1 MDTTRRNPPWN
12 ENRLRIA
19 KDLLE
24 LDDPTLGQMYERCV
38 NAAFEYYPSSD
49 SARTDLSLLSHAI
62 RELINSLPEYIGGSA
77 EIPKSMADK
86 EDKAREHLLE
96 EAASALPNPPKA
108 EAGAN
113 NVIIP
118 ASLAAAL
125 DSYRKAVSLGSEN
138 GRRRDSIIVRGYP
151 DPDGSSMKPWS
162 EARKFFMCFVHLPRG
177 NQPVLPTRDEV
188 MGRFSDI
195 ENVLLVRLGN
205 FFAAKQQVSGIL
217 GVANLTDDG
226 SNFVTPSDD
235 EVRSAMT
242 LTVGD
247 PTLCHVFYMG
257 LENPRW
263 FEVLKKEGAFGSVP
277 NVDER
282 TSAYCDWPEGIYL
295 RKVAG
300 SQPNEVTEILC
311 KAGESKNPLV
321 RRMIIEIAPELTTEN
336 MAKLSKIIGGWTE
349 NSPTTD
355 PYFWTDSA
363 LHTLIEKLL
372 TSEDNGAHGS
382 GVNLVR
388 QCFMPR
394 PMDDALAGFSE
405 PSACVPEFEYADHLA
420 QASMHLS
427 LGERHKIYEAFLT
440 AGLGLLNHDGK
451 GTYSKTW
458 IPSIADACQSSGPSI
473 LNPTIRLLASDLEEQ
488 SRTATATFKKSFR
501 DGTPSITQRTAMHAL
516 TSVLTASTSGDGQI
530 PEAIR
535 KIAREILLSGR
546 ICDDEYEA
554 EYYPLLKAS
563 IVCGV
568 VSALEVEQLI
578 EDSYPSVRENYRSFF
593 EKWDE
598 DNADARADEDA
609 RRWQHEA
616 LSLVGPELLDDRGK
630 LLFNHLTD
638 EFGAAEYSTD
648 STLSDTITGPN
659 SPLEAA
665 GMSKMTPDEL
675 LGHLE
680 SWHPTKED
688 SYALISHEGQGRALA
703 ELISKEPMFL
713 RGEVERME
721 VLRPTYRRAVM
732 DGWRQALNAGVAI
745 PSDDFIRMALD
756 SSRIEDDAK
765 FPSEGDRQFDDDGDF
780 QGLKRA
786 VAGTLKALLDS
797 NTKLSAEDGREVLDA
812 LVTLSGSPEPD
823 PDYERG
829 YGGAGMDPLTMAI
842 NTIRPLAIQ
851 SLGKWVRRFHGMVN
865 VDPALDA
872 ILRACPTASASLA
885 DAAAIGLIMP
895 SLFISVPEWVEG
907 RYGTIFGHDETNAAQ
922 QVVLTTVLA
931 QYRPSAVIL
940 SCLRSAMSNAL
951 DNGAESYSL
960 GLGQGARQDG
970 LWLIGD
976 WLYLGYASGFVDDDD
991 TLLAT
996 WRDKAGEDH
1005 LGSVLNHACRLLAA
1019 SPSAPAGVVDRM
1031 AALWDYHET
1040 HLIAEVGPRALHG
1053 IEMLV
1058 KSHRYPPSWWGPR
1071 MLSEFSVNP
1080 PESHWPLTISDELE
1094 SLSDEDPL
1102 LALDILGCML
1112 ESADHLQGYAYKDV
1126 AVPILANARKAGG
1139 ASVNE
1144 KTERCMDRLGRA
1156 GWANLDE
1163 LVKDAC
1169 SSSA

>member
-1 MDTTRRNPPWN
+1 
-12 ENRLRIA
+12 
-19 KDLLE
+19 
-24 LDDPTLGQMYERCV
+24 MYEHCV
-38 NAAFEYYPSSD
+38 NDAFEYYPSSD
-49 SARTDLSLLSHAI
+49 SARADLSLLSHAV
-62 RELINSLPEYIGGSA
+62 RELINSLPECIGGPA
-77 EIPKSMADK
+77 EIPKSMAD
-86 EDKAREHLLE
+86 EENKAREHLLE
-96 EAASALPNPPKA
+96 ETASALPNPPKA

-125 DSYRKAVSLGSEN
+125 DSYRAAASLGSEN
-138 GRRRDSIIVRGYP
+138 GRRRDSIIVFGYP
-151 DPDGSSMKPWS
+151 DPDGPSMKPWS
-162 EARKFFMCFVHLPRG
+162 EARKFFMRFVHLPRG

-638 EFGAAEYSTD
+638 EFGAAEFSTD

-665 GMSKMTPDEL
+665 DMSKMTPDEL

-721 VLRPTYRRAVM
+721 VLRPTYRRAVV
-732 DGWRQALNAGVAI
+732 DGWHQALNAGVAI

>member
-1 MDTTRRNPPWN
+1 
-12 ENRLRIA
+12 
-19 KDLLE
+19 
-24 LDDPTLGQMYERCV
+24 
-38 NAAFEYYPSSD
+38 
-49 SARTDLSLLSHAI
+49 
-62 RELINSLPEYIGGSA
+62 
-77 EIPKSMADK
+77 MAD
-86 EDKAREHLLE
+86 EENKAREHLLE
-96 EAASALPNPPKA
+96 ETASALPNPPKA

-125 DSYRKAVSLGSEN
+125 DSYCTAASLGSEN
-138 GRRRDSIIVRGYP
+138 GRRRDSIIVFGYP
-151 DPDGSSMKPWS
+151 DPDGPSMKPWS
-162 EARKFFMCFVHLPRG
+162 EARKFFMRFVHLPRG

-188 MGRFSDI
+188 MSRFSDI

-205 FFAAKQQVSGIL
+205 FFVAKQEISGIL
-217 GVANLTDDG
+217 SVANQVGDDG
-226 SNFVTPSDD
+226 RFAEPTED

-263 FEVLKKEGAFGSVP
+263 FEVLKKEGAFGSIP

-282 TSAYCDWPEGIYL
+282 ASTYRDWPEGIYL
-295 RKVAG
+295 KKVAS
-300 SQPNEVTEILC
+300 SQPNEVTEILRR
-311 KAGESKNPLV
+311 AGESNNPLV
-321 RRMIIEIAPELTTEN
+321 RRMIIEIATELTTEN
-336 MAKLSKIIGGWTE
+336 MAKLSKIIGEWTE

-355 PYFWTDSA
+355 SYVWADPAFHA
-363 LHTLIEKLL
+363 LIEKLL

-420 QASMHLS
+420 QASMRLS
-427 LGERHKIYEAFLT
+427 QGERHKIYEAFLT

-535 KIAREILLSGR
+535 KTAREILLSGR

-568 VSALEVEQLI
+568 VSVLEVEQLI
-578 EDSYPSVRENYRSFF
+578 EDSYPNVRENYRSFF

-609 RRWQHEA
+609 RRWQHKA
-616 LSLVGPELLDDRGK
+616 LSLVGPNLLDDRGK

-638 EFGAAEYSTD
+638 EFGAVEYSTD

-665 GMSKMTPDEL
+665 DMSKMTPDEL
-675 LGHLE
+675 LEHLE

-703 ELISKEPMFL
+703 ELISKEPTFL

-721 VLRPTYRRAVM
+721 VLRPTYRRAVV

-756 SSRIEDDAK
+756 SSRIEDDTK

-786 VAGTLKALLDS
+786 VAGTLKALLGSD
-797 NTKLSAEDGREVLDA
+797 TKLSAENGREVLDA
-812 LVTLSGSPEPD
+812 LVTLSGSPVPD
-823 PDYERG
+823 PEYEREYDG
-829 YGGAGMDPLTMAI
+829 DSMDPLTMAI

-851 SLGKWVRRFHGMVN
+851 GLGKWVRRFHGTVD
-865 VDPALDA
+865 VDPALKA
-872 ILRACPTASASLA
+872 IERVCPAASASLA
-885 DAAAIGLIMP
+885 DAAAIGSIMP
-895 SLFISVPEWVEG
+895 DLFASVPEWVEEH
-907 RYGTIFGHDETNAAQ
+907 YGTIFGHDETNAAQ

-931 QYRPSAVIL
+931 FYRPSPVIL
-940 SCLRSAMSNAL
+940 SHLRLAIGNAL

-960 GLGQGARQDG
+960 GFGRRMQQDC
-970 LWLIGD
+970 LELIGN

-996 WRDKAGEDH
+996 WRDKAEEDH

-1040 HLIAEVGPRALHG
+1040 HLVAEVGPRALHG

-1071 MLSEFSVNP
+1071 MLSEFSRNP
-1080 PESHWPLTISDELE
+1080 PKPNWPLVRSMSNELR

-1139 ASVNE
+1139 AGVNE
-1144 KTERCMDRLGRA
+1144 KTERCMDRLGHA